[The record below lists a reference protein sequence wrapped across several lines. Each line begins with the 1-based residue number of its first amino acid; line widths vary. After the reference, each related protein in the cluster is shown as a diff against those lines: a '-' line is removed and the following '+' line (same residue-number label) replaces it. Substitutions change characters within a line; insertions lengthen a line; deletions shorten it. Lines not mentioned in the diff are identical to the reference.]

1 MAAGSSTTGLARLT
15 CLEDVVS
22 QIDIPVPLIVDGGFY
37 RGSDIVKAIAMG
49 ADVVGLGRLEAWAL
63 AAGGVEALTACLR
76 ILRAEIVETM
86 ALCGTPRLSDLT
98 PALVENAPVVTQS
111 DVLSAFPLLSLDEGY

>member
-1 MAAGSSTTGLARLT
+1 
-15 CLEDVVS
+15 
-22 QIDIPVPLIVDGGFY
+22 
-37 RGSDIVKAIAMG
+37 MG

-76 ILRAEIVETM
+76 ILRPEIVETM
-86 ALCGTPRLSDLT
+86 ALCGTPSLSHLT
-98 PALVENAPVVTQS
+98 PALVENSPVVGQS

>member
-1 MAAGSSTTGLARLT
+1 MAVTSLR
-15 CLEDVVS
+15 
-22 QIDIPVPLIVDGGFY
+22 PLPW
-37 RGSDIVKAIAMG
+37 G
-49 ADVVGLGRLEAWAL
+49 ADMVGLGRLEAWAL

-86 ALCGTPRLSDLT
+86 TLCGTPRLSDLT
-98 PALVENAPVVTQS
+98 PALVENAPVVTDS